1 MERGWQD
8 WVQWIGSVI
17 LIPFLGVVSYK
28 VFNNSERIAVQEAK
42 QSADHEIMLE
52 VRQDVKDMYRHV
64 LSLER
69 ADSDDR

>member
-28 VFNNSERIAVQEAK
+28 VFNNSERIAVQEAR
-42 QSADHEIMLE
+42 QEADHEIMLE